1 MITYLSDIY
10 SFTGGAHGMILVKA
24 MNFDSATGAKI
35 GKADF
40 FAADAD
46 SIVTEGIIRNLSE
59 QYKTDGPDGLKD
71 QGVFALGEPYVPDN
85 FVLGKDSVTFI
96 YQPYDVAAYALGT
109 IRASVAYSDIET
121 AIVKK

>member
-1 MITYLSDIY
+1 M
-10 SFTGGAHGMILVKA
+10 
-24 MNFDSATGAKI
+24 
-35 GKADF
+35 
-40 FAADAD
+40 
-46 SIVTEGIIRNLSE
+46 VTEGIIKSLSA
-59 QYKTDGPDGLKD
+59 QYKTDGLDGLKD
-71 QGVFALGEPYVPDN
+71 KGVFALGEPYVPDN

>member
-1 MITYLSDIY
+1 M
-10 SFTGGAHGMILVKA
+10 
-24 MNFDSATGAKI
+24 
-35 GKADF
+35 
-40 FAADAD
+40 
-46 SIVTEGIIRNLSE
+46 
-59 QYKTDGPDGLKD
+59 
-71 QGVFALGEPYVPDN
+71 FALGEPYVPDN